1 LKVLLAASEETLM
14 DLFKFANVTAVNNK
28 RQTVKFKDFAPE
40 VTRMFAKHI
49 FQEAQSAS
57 SAAKGMKNI
66 EEWAPKNFKKD
77 TDFDLVIGKKKAK
90 IVQTTVQEE
99 EQEEDFVDPEG
110 NMSDLD

>member
-1 LKVLLAASEETLM
+1 
-14 DLFKFANVTAVNNK
+14 
-28 RQTVKFKDFAPE
+28 
-40 VTRMFAKHI
+40 
-49 FQEAQSAS
+49 
-57 SAAKGMKNI
+57 MKNI